1 MPIDD
6 WLIFAYVIMFTSVL
20 LCGIIP
26 AILRLRNDRRRFHRY
41 KLERQAIEYSYPHIF
56 LTTQLVN
63 TDVQYITDHP
73 DLQYEQI
80 PYIDDD
86 TSI

>member
-1 MPIDD
+1 
-6 WLIFAYVIMFTSVL
+6 MFTSVL
-20 LCGIIP
+20 LCSITP
-26 AILRLRNDRRRFHRY
+26 VILRLRNDRRRFHRRY
-41 KLERQAIEYSYPHIF
+41 NLEQQALEYSFPHIIF
-56 LTTQLVN
+56 LTSQLVD
-63 TDVQYITDHP
+63 TDIQFDTDQP